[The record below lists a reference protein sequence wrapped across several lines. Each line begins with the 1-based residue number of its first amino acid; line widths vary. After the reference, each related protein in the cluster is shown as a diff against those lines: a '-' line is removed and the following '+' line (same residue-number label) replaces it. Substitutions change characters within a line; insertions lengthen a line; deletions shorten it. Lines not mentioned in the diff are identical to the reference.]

1 MVVDSL
7 FLCVCEDR
15 NMNGAD
21 GRWKNSRLAELG
33 GHKQQK
39 LDDVDGTELQDVPDK
54 YWRQTVELVGLCMS
68 VQCLIMDSGC

>member
-15 NMNGAD
+15 NMNGND

-33 GHKQQK
+33 GHKGDKYDEQ
-39 LDDVDGTELQDVPDK
+39 DGAELQDVPDK
-54 YWRQTVELVGLCMS
+54 Y
-68 VQCLIMDSGC
+68 